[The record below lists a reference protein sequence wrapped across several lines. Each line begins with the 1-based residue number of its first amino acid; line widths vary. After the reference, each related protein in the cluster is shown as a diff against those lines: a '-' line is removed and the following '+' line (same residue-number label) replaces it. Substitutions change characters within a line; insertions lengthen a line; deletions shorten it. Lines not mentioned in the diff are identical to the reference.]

1 MKRFAYFMLLIL
13 GALQGCRDDLSIG
26 KNLIPG
32 SDYLNA
38 IFTDTLTLKTKT
50 VREDSLSARDLSQYL
65 LGASIDEVFGKSY
78 SAIYTQVRL
87 STAGISFNDTAF
99 VDSVVLSIPY
109 ATYYGDKNAFHF
121 IRVYRLTDTINAS
134 SDIKYYS
141 NQTFSAEPVAIGQR
155 LHFST
160 SADSSFT
167 EDNVTYSP
175 AMRIRLDTALGQD
188 VLNQTPDGSFKSNTD
203 FKNYFK
209 GLLIAP
215 DTSFGFTKGKIGLNV
230 RSDQSFLVVY
240 YHTPNTTSKKLRL
253 PLNSNAVN
261 VNYHKHNYNGSFI
274 AQALSSPSS
283 FSDSLVYVQGM
294 AGVKGKITLPTL
306 QNIGRVLVN
315 KAEIE
320 ITRAVNKFAD
330 DSLFAVPEQM
340 ICIAADSNG
349 NNAFIPDQLLSLS
362 GQPEYGGKKVTITD
376 ALGNTYVR
384 YRFSIAAQLQLIIDQ
399 KKTDYGFYLLSFP
412 SNQLANRIILGG
424 GNRSG
429 DNYQMKLNLAYTKLK

>member
-1 MKRFAYFMLLIL
+1 
-13 GALQGCRDDLSIG
+13 
-26 KNLIPG
+26 
-32 SDYLNA
+32 
-38 IFTDTLTLKTKT
+38 
-50 VREDSLSARDLSQYL
+50 
-65 LGASIDEVFGKSY
+65 
-78 SAIYTQVRL
+78 
-87 STAGISFNDTAF
+87 
-99 VDSVVLSIPY
+99 
-109 ATYYGDKNAFHF
+109 
-121 IRVYRLTDTINAS
+121 
-134 SDIKYYS
+134 
-141 NQTFSAEPVAIGQR
+141 
-155 LHFST
+155 
-160 SADSSFT
+160 
-167 EDNVTYSP
+167 
-175 AMRIRLDTALGQD
+175 
-188 VLNQTPDGSFKSNTD
+188 
-203 FKNYFK
+203 
-209 GLLIAP
+209 
-215 DTSFGFTKGKIGLNV
+215 
-230 RSDQSFLVVY
+230 
-240 YHTPNTTSKKLRL
+240 
-253 PLNSNAVN
+253 

-306 QNIGRVLVN
+306 QNLGRVLVN

-320 ITRAVNKFAD
+320 ITRSVNKFAD